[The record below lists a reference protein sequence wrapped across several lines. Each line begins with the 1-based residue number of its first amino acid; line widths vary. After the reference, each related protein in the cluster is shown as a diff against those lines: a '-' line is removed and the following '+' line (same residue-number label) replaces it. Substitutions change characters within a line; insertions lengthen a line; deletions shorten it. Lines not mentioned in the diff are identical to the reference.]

1 MATAATQASAGTATG
16 SGKSGPGI
24 SIIIFSSLMLFS
36 MFFGAGNLIFPPM
49 LGVQSGENFWPAI
62 LGFVGSGVVLPVL
75 AIIAIAI
82 SGHSVRDLA
91 ARGGAIFGLVFS
103 LLAYL
108 SIGAFYALPRTAAVS
123 FETAIT
129 PILGFEGTAANW
141 VFCLIF
147 FGIALAL
154 AWRPTTIMDTL
165 GRILT
170 PALTILLI
178 ILVVSA
184 IANFEPQTLTAAEE
198 YSESAFTSGLLEGY
212 LTMDSIA
219 GLAFGIVIISTL
231 RTKGFAEGGQLVRG
245 TITTGIIAGVFLAAI
260 YIGLGYIGQTLPGA
274 ADHDSGAAIL
284 SAAAESALGTPG
296 QIIWAFIVLLACLT
310 TAVGLISST
319 SEFFATLTP
328 QMGYRVWAVIF
339 TVVSLVLAAQGLDFV
354 LDIAVPII
362 IFLYPPAITLIILT
376 LLEPMFSGKVNFFFT
391 FRIGLWTAV
400 VWSAFMVAVSQ
411 GAEGLE
417 PIIGWTP
424 LHAVDLGWV
433 LPVLIAVVIGLIVDI
448 SKPRR
453 TPEQTHLHQE
463 AAHGA

>member
-1 MATAATQASAGTATG
+1 MATAATQAPQG
-16 SGKSGPGI
+16 SSRGSTKSGPGI

-62 LGFVGSGVVLPVL
+62 LGFVGSGVILPVL

-147 FGIALAL
+147 FGVALAL

-170 PALTILLI
+170 PALTILLV
-178 ILVVSA
+178 ILVISA
-184 IANFEPQTLTAAEE
+184 ITGFDAQNLTASEE
-198 YSESAFTSGLLEGY
+198 YSESAFTTGLLEGY

-231 RTKGFAEGGQLVRG
+231 RTKGFSEGGQLVRG
-245 TITTGIIAGVFLAAI
+245 TITTGIIAGAFLAVI
-260 YIGLGYIGQTLPGA
+260 YIGLGYIGQMLPGA
-274 ADHDSGAAIL
+274 ADQDSGAAIL

-296 QIIWAFIVLLACLT
+296 QIIWAFIVLLACMT

-319 SEFFATLTP
+319 SEFFSTLTP
-328 QMGYRVWAVIF
+328 QMGYRTWAIIF
-339 TVVSLVLAAQGLDFV
+339 TVISLVLAAQGLDFV

-362 IFLYPPAITLIILT
+362 IFLYPPAITLIFLT
-376 LLEPMFSGKVNFFFT
+376 LIEPIFGGKVKFYFT
-391 FRIGLWTAV
+391 FRLGLWTAV
-400 VWSAFMVAVSQ
+400 VWSAIMVAVSQ

-424 LHAVDLGWV
+424 LHGVNLGWL
-433 LPVLIAVVIGLIVDI
+433 LPVIVAVIIGVILDM
-448 SKPRR
+448 SKPRKASAQSPVR
-453 TPEQTHLHQE
+453 REVAHE
-463 AAHGA
+463 A